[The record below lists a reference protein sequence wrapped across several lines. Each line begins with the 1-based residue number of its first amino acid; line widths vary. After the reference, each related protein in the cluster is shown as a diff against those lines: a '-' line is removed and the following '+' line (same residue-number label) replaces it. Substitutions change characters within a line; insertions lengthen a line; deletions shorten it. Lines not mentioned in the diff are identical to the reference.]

1 MANIYEG
8 MNVMQKLAKARLYF
22 LNSKITKSGKN
33 MKLEFKYFELED
45 IVPTAIR
52 IFAKVG
58 LLAVDDLSG
67 DPVSLTVYNVDNP
80 GEFPITFKM
89 PYREQGQIISKTGSA
104 VTNPLQALGSSVTYL
119 RRYLWMIALDIT
131 EPDSIDDTLG
141 EIEAEPV
148 EEEILPKP
156 KKSAPKA
163 PATPAERKEAKEEL
177 VKKESQNAT
186 ESQINTLKDLCRG
199 ILAADE
205 TKEEFVNQI
214 ALQTNGFSEI
224 ETGACA
230 ELCEYLQAML
240 EELGG
245 SNE

>member
-1 MANIYEG
+1 MSNIYES

-22 LNSKITKSGKN
+22 LNSKVSKSGKN
-33 MKLEFKYFELED
+33 MMLEFKYFELED

-52 IFAKVG
+52 IFSKVG

-67 DPVSLTVYNVDNP
+67 DPVSLTVFNADNP
-80 GEFPITFKM
+80 GEAPVIFRM
-89 PYREQGQIISKTGSA
+89 PYREQDQIINKSGKA

-131 EPDSIDDTLG
+131 EPDSVDPALG
-141 EIEAEPV
+141 EPEP
-148 EEEILPKP
+148 EEEQVLPKP
-156 KKSAPKA
+156 KKSAAKP

-177 VKKESQNAT
+177 VKESSGNAT
-186 ESQINTLKDLCRG
+186 EDQINLLKSLCRS

-205 TKEEFVNQI
+205 TKEEFVNKI
-214 ALQTNGFSEI
+214 ALETNGFTEI
-224 ETGACA
+224 ETGACSQ
-230 ELCEYLQAML
+230 LCEYLQTIVD
-240 EELGG
+240 ELGG